1 MDPFQ
6 QFPEIHYVLE
16 IDDTKYQLQLSCL
29 LWELLG
35 GTVAIIITIT
45 ITIITIGSIYIMI
58 NMLDTVTRTLYL
70 SI

>member
-1 MDPFQ
+1 M
-6 QFPEIHYVLE
+6 LE
-16 IDDTKYQLQLSCL
+16 IDDRKYQLQLSCL

-45 ITIITIGSIYIMI
+45 ITTIIIGNIYMII

>member
-35 GTVAIIITIT
+35 GTVTIIITIT
-45 ITIITIGSIYIMI
+45 ITTIIIGNIYIII
-58 NMLDTVTRTLYL
+58 NTLDTVTRTLYL

>member
-45 ITIITIGSIYIMI
+45 VTIIIGNIYIMI